1 MLRLSLT
8 RLAAAVGGV
17 AFALTAGAGIA
28 SADPLD
34 PVVNT
39 TCNYGQV
46 MAALN
51 ATDPAAAAQLTA
63 SPMATGYLRQ
73 FLASPPPKR
82 MQMAQQIQAMPQ
94 AAPYFNDVLSVAGTC
109 NNY

>member
-1 MLRLSLT
+1 MVTLSLG
-8 RLAAAVGGV
+8 RLAAAVGGFAV
-17 AFALTAGAGIA
+17 ALTVATGVA

-51 ATDPAAAAQLTA
+51 VQDPAAAAQFNQ
-63 SPMATGYLRQ
+63 SPVAQSYLNQ
-73 FLASPPPKR
+73 FLAAGPAKR
-82 MQMAQQIQAMPQ
+82 RQMAQQLQAMPQ
-94 AAPYFNDVLSVAGTC
+94 AAAYLNDVIAVAGTC